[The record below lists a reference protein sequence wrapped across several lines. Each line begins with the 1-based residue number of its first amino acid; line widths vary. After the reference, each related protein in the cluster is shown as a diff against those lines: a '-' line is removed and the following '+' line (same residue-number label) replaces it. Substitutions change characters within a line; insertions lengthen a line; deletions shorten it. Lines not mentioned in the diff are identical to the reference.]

1 MSTWTLENAKN
12 KLSEVVR
19 VALADGP
26 QVVTRGGRD
35 AVVILAKH
43 DYEKLVAPEGLVS
56 FMRSSPL
63 ADAAGKGELSERA
76 FERRRDLGREAEL

>member
-19 VALADGP
+19 EALADGP

-35 AVVILAKH
+35 AVVILAKTE
-43 DYEKLVAPEGLVS
+43 YEKLVTPESLVS